1 MIEGCKLLN
10 VPFWNRNE
18 NKCIYKCNN
27 LYIYFVSGVAFLI
40 FQICMTNSFVQATSK
55 IHSTILNRIFHSPMS
70 FFHTTPIGRIINR
83 FSSDIDV
90 LDDRFPRF
98 CNFFIVMFSTLLST
112 VVVIVMETPLVL
124 AVITPMTVLYVVCI
138 VSTKFSFSLILCAV
152 IGYRTLM
159 GTANY
164 MPTITAFLS
173 YFTTANG
180 AIYNVNLCKD
190 SPDPAVNCCRI
201 PLVKSLFWRV

>member
-1 MIEGCKLLN
+1 MLEGCNQFN
-10 VPFWNRNE
+10 VSFWNRND
-18 NKCIYKCNN
+18 NKCIYQCNN

-40 FQICMTNSFVQATSK
+40 FQICLTNSFVQATSK

-138 VSTKFSFSLILCAV
+138 VSTKYSFSLILCAV

-159 GTANY
+159 GNCQLYANNNG
-164 MPTITAFLS
+164 FLKLL
-173 YFTTANG
+173 YD
-180 AIYNVNLCKD
+180 CK
-190 SPDPAVNCCRI
+190 
-201 PLVKSLFWRV
+201 WRNIQCQFVYGFP